1 MRFDTL
7 HSNYAQDTQI
17 EFRICLHGQPTPSTT
32 PTEPKTLNLQS
43 TKNAV
48 APFLGLLL
56 AACASIDSQD
66 TEQYIFLEE
75 ADALFIEFNHSRNPL
90 YESSMPELAD
100 NMEKDRRQDF
110 TQVMQELLHD
120 YQLPIQT
127 YVLGKRE
134 EPGDG
139 PVLKIYAMRFEQD
152 RTGDLVATI
161 RAGLTKHGELNTL
174 GTYSQRVTPPAG
186 ANRQRMDEA
195 FRDVIRKPLRI
206 MMDDLFRHFPT
217 PEERKSVNAPLIGIG
232 EN

>member
-1 MRFDTL
+1 M
-7 HSNYAQDTQI
+7 
-17 EFRICLHGQPTPSTT
+17 
-32 PTEPKTLNLQS
+32 NLQS
-43 TKNAV
+43 TKYAV

-75 ADALFIEFNHSRNPL
+75 AETLFIEFKHSGNPL
-90 YESSMPELAD
+90 YEASMPELAD
-100 NMEKDRRQDF
+100 NMEENRRQDF
-110 TQVMQELLHD
+110 MQVMQELLYDH
-120 YQLPIQT
+120 QLPIEA

-139 PVLKIYAMRFEQD
+139 PVLEIYALRFEQD

-161 RAGLTKHGELNTL
+161 QARLTKHGELNTL
-174 GTYSQRVTPPAG
+174 GTYSQRDTPPAG
-186 ANRQRMDEA
+186 MNRHLMDEA

-217 PEERKSVNAPLIGIG
+217 PEEKKSLNAPLIGIG